1 MIKKILIGVLA
12 AVVIGAAGVSAYN
25 VLAGESA
32 VKAASP
38 APNGAQ
44 AGYGQAGQGTAYRT
58 PLAQQN
64 PAQGTGLA
72 GANAQGQQDRGNGS
86 RGGGNGRRQGQNGN
100 GGQSAYATPNPQNGF
115 TEALSFHG
123 TISAYNPPTFT
134 LLTDDGQ
141 SINAQLGNQSYV
153 ANLGLTLSN
162 GDSVSISGYWDTS
175 GAFAVQQ
182 ITLDSSGQ
190 TYLLRDN
197 LGRPLWRGGAN
208 H

>member
-1 MIKKILIGVLA
+1 MIKKMLIGVLA
-12 AVVIGAAGVSAYN
+12 AIVIVAVGVSAYN

-32 VKAASP
+32 AST
-38 APNGAQ
+38 ASSGAQ
-44 AGYGQAGQGTAYRT
+44 AGYGQAGRSAASGTQ
-58 PLAQQN
+58 PGQL
-64 PAQGTGLA
+64 PSAQGLGQA
-72 GANAQGQQDRGNGS
+72 GTNAQGQPAGGNGW

-100 GGQSAYATPNPQNGF
+100 GGQSTYATPNPQNGF

-134 LLTDDGQ
+134 LVTDDGQ
-141 SINAQLGNQSYV
+141 SINAQLGNQSYI
-153 ANLGLTLSN
+153 ASLGLTLNN
-162 GDSVSISGYWDTS
+162 GDSVTISGYWDTS

-190 TYLLRDN
+190 TYLLRDD